1 MGEPQIGNQCSPP
14 PAPEETPL
22 TIDGNDLLDNPVNS
36 EQVIPENDSDT
47 EESEILQLDQNLN
60 NGYSNLDP
68 VNQQSLIYQA
78 GITDQQSTTQQ
89 VPRNPQLAGLQG
101 KLDPNF
107 PGTVLPKAKI
117 IY

>member
-1 MGEPQIGNQCSPP
+1 
-14 PAPEETPL
+14 
-22 TIDGNDLLDNPVNS
+22 
-36 EQVIPENDSDT
+36 VISENDSDSQ
-47 EESEILQLDQNLN
+47 ESEILQLDQNLN

-89 VPRNPQLAGLQG
+89 MPRNQQLAGRETDPEQG
-101 KLDPNF
+101 IFDPNF
-107 PGTVLPKAKI
+107 PGTVLPIAKI